1 MKQVSVE
8 SRTPSVSHPPS
19 GLLRSTGFG
28 MFLLGAALSLG
39 FVVAAREVSRALV
52 AMQHES
58 NIRVKGIAE
67 REVRASRGSWQG
79 SISAQGATLE
89 EAYAVLTASSERAR
103 TFALERG
110 FAEGDLRLSSVSTN
124 AVYERDARGQ
134 ETSVVASWRMRRSI
148 RAESSDVL
156 RIEAIAVAAT
166 DLVGEGVEIESAAPE
181 YVLSD
186 LESLKKGL
194 LEEATRNGYERARIL
209 ATGGGGGV
217 GPLAAVSQGVFQIV
231 PRGSVEVSD
240 YGAYDTSAIEKTV
253 KAVVTLEYAILR

>member
-1 MKQVSVE
+1 
-8 SRTPSVSHPPS
+8 
-19 GLLRSTGFG
+19 

-39 FVVAAREVSRALV
+39 FVAAARELSHALV
-52 AMQHES
+52 AMQKDS

-67 REVRASRGSWQG
+67 RDVHAARGSWQG
-79 SISAQGATLE
+79 SIGAQGPTME
-89 EAYAVLTASSERAR
+89 EAYAALSEASERVHG
-103 TFALERG
+103 FVLERG
-110 FAEGDLRLSSVSTN
+110 FAEGDVRLMSVTTSATY
-124 AVYERDARGQ
+124 VRDARGQ
-134 ETSVVASWRMRRSI
+134 DTSAVDSWRMKRSI
-148 RAESSDVL
+148 RVESADVA
-156 RIEAIAVAAT
+156 RIEALSIAAT
-166 DLVGEGVEIESAAPE
+166 DLVGEGVDIDSNAPE

-240 YGAYDTSAIEKTV
+240 YGAYDTTAIEKTI